1 MQVAAVVALEE
12 RAMALVKTT
21 TLATRARTPKKAAGE
36 PASVPAKRPPVRKT
50 ASRRQSA
57 GERIGAATLELAGGI
72 TEASSA
78 VEELRRALAQIA
90 SGAEEA
96 AGAAHESLAAVTQ
109 MSASFAQARSQAEQ
123 ARQRTESLST
133 LLAETGASI
142 DASVKAIGVAAR
154 RQLTSVE
161 IIEALERHAARIG
174 EITKSVADIAD
185 QTNLLALN
193 AAIEAARAGDDGRG
207 FAVVADEVRALA
219 EASEKRSVDVQVLAD
234 RIAAT
239 VRQAADRLRGAAATA
254 EAEATA
260 GAKVG
265 ENLAVIRQEMSI
277 LGGESQ
283 AILIA
288 AVEAVSAADETRRGA
303 ENVSSAAEEQASAAA
318 EAQRAVQQQ
327 GQSLEQSQVASD
339 SLAEMVEML
348 TAGGSGAEAAQEAAA
363 AAEELSATVQEL
375 SGAAGE
381 ILVAIDQI
389 SRGAQIQAAA
399 TQQASTAM
407 AQIEKAA
414 RLSSDNAAASAD
426 RVATMQ
432 GLLAE
437 SREAVGRLANGVS
450 TAVDENAA
458 VLDTIEELEG
468 LAGAI
473 GKIVDGLGL
482 VAVQTTMLATSGAVE
497 AARAGEAGRGFAVV
511 SGDIRVL
518 ARDAS
523 SNADAVK
530 DLVGAIV
537 GQIGKARREVDQ
549 ITVQSLAE
557 LDRNRMIE
565 ERLVQVAAESA
576 SLKAGADDIAKGAR
590 DILSASAQV
599 MSGIGQIAAAAE
611 EASSAAAQ
619 AATAA
624 RQQSQSAEDLAAAIE
639 EIALLA
645 NELQRS
651 AET

>member
-1 MQVAAVVALEE
+1 
-12 RAMALVKTT
+12 MALVKTT
-21 TLATRARTPKKAAGE
+21 TLATRAKGAKKSVSEPPTP
-36 PASVPAKRPPVRKT
+36 VKRPPVRKT
-50 ASRRQSA
+50 GTRRQNA
-57 GERIGAATLELAGGI
+57 GERISAATLELAGGL

-109 MSASFAQARSQAEQ
+109 MSASFAQARAQAE
-123 ARQRTESLST
+123 ASRHRTESLQT
-133 LLAETGASI
+133 LLVETAAAI
-142 DASVKAIGVAAR
+142 DGSVKAVAVSAK
-154 RQLTSVE
+154 RQLAGVGV
-161 IIEALERHAARIG
+161 IEALESHAARIG

-219 EASEKRSVDVQVLAD
+219 ETSDKRSQDVRGLAD

-239 VRQAADRLRGAAATA
+239 VRDAANRLREAAATA
-254 EAEATA
+254 EAEAA
-260 GAKVG
+260 AAAQVG
-265 ENLAVIRQEMSI
+265 ETLAVVRREIKI
-277 LGGESQ
+277 LGESSQ

-303 ENVSSAAEEQASAAA
+303 ESVSSAAEEQASAAA

-327 GQSLEQSQVASD
+327 GQSLEQSQVAAD
-339 SLAEMVEML
+339 SLAETIEML
-348 TAGGSGAEAAQEAAA
+348 TGGGGGAAAAEEAAA

-407 AQIEKAA
+407 AQIEKSA
-414 RLSSDNAAASAD
+414 RLSSDNATASAE
-426 RVATMQ
+426 RVAAMQ
-432 GLLAE
+432 ALLTT
-437 SREAVGRLANGVS
+437 SREAVSRLAAGVETS
-450 TAVDENAA
+450 VDENTA
-458 VLDTIEELEG
+458 VLVTIDELEA

-511 SGDIRVL
+511 SGDIRTL
-518 ARDAS
+518 AHDAS
-523 SNADAVK
+523 HNADTVK
-530 DLVGAIV
+530 DLVSAIV
-537 GQIGKARREVDQ
+537 GQIAKVRREVDQ
-549 ITVQSLAE
+549 ITGQAVVE
-557 LDRNRMIE
+557 LDKNRIIE
-565 ERLVQVAAESA
+565 ERLAQVVAETIT
-576 SLKAGADDIAKGAR
+576 LKAGADDIAKGAG

-599 MSGIGQIAAAAE
+599 MSGVTQIAAAAE
-611 EASSAAAQ
+611 EAGSAAVQ

-645 NELQRS
+645 NELQQA
-651 AET
+651 AEA

>member
-1 MQVAAVVALEE
+1 
-12 RAMALVKTT
+12 MALVKTT
-21 TLATRARTPKKAAGE
+21 TLATRGKSSKRASSEPVATP
-36 PASVPAKRPPVRKT
+36 VKRVPVRK
-50 ASRRQSA
+50 AVSRRENA
-57 GERIGAATLELAGGI
+57 GERISAATLELAGGI

-78 VEELRRALAQIA
+78 VEELRRALSQIA

-109 MSASFAQARSQAEQ
+109 MSASFAQARAQAEA
-123 ARQRTESLST
+123 ARLRTET
-133 LLAETGASI
+133 LQILLTETGAAI
-142 DASVKAIGVAAR
+142 EGSVKAVAINAK
-154 RQLTSVE
+154 RQLASVGV
-161 IIEALERHAARIG
+161 IETLEGHAARIG

-219 EASEKRSVDVQVLAD
+219 ETSEKRSLDVQGLAD
-234 RIAAT
+234 KIAAT
-239 VRQAADRLRGAAATA
+239 VREAANRLRGAAAAA
-254 EAEATA
+254 EAEAIA
-260 GAKVG
+260 GAQVG
-265 ENLAVIRQEMSI
+265 ESLAVVRREMAT
-277 LGGESQ
+277 LGEDSQ
-283 AILIA
+283 IILIA
-288 AVEAVSAADETRRGA
+288 AVEAVGAADETRRGA
-303 ENVSSAAEEQASAAA
+303 ESVSSAAEEQASAAA

-339 SLAEMVEML
+339 SLAEMIEML
-348 TAGGSGAEAAQEAAA
+348 TGGAGGVEAAQEAAA

-407 AQIEKAA
+407 TQIERSAH
-414 RLSSDNAAASAD
+414 LSASNAAASAD
-426 RVATMQ
+426 RVASMQ
-432 GLLAE
+432 DMLGT
-437 SREAVGRLANGVS
+437 SREAVGRLADGVATS
-450 TAVDENAA
+450 VDENTA
-458 VLDTIEELEG
+458 VLEIIDDLES

-473 GKIVDGLGL
+473 GKIVDALGL

-497 AARAGEAGRGFAVV
+497 AARAGDAGRGFAVV
-511 SGDIRVL
+511 SGDIRTL

-523 SNADAVK
+523 HNADTVK
-530 DLVGAIV
+530 DLVGAII
-537 GQIGKARREVDQ
+537 GQIAKARREVDQ
-549 ITVQSLAE
+549 VTGQAAAE
-557 LDRNRMIE
+557 LEKNRAIE
-565 ERLVQVAAESA
+565 ERLVQVAAETVA
-576 SLKAGADDIAKGAR
+576 LKAGADDIAKGAR

-599 MSGIGQIAAAAE
+599 MSGIGQIATAAE
-611 EASSAAAQ
+611 EAGSAAAQ
-619 AATAA
+619 AASAA

-645 NELQRS
+645 NELQQA